1 MKKNQYICLLGGHL
15 SPAQAVAEML
25 TTLHPDISLMF
36 VARKQAFT
44 SEHYEA
50 VEAKVMSKYAKII
63 QINPPRQ
70 LYPWY
75 WFQFLL
81 SLTKIFYSFLRNRP
95 NVVVS
100 FGSYVSIPGVMV
112 AWLLRIPLVIHEQTR
127 SISRSNALGSSYAK
141 VVCVNDDSVDVSKIR
156 APVKITGFPLR
167 PSLFEK
173 SLGSPYPISAGV
185 PILLVTGGTTGAVS
199 INELLFP
206 NIDRL
211 IKKCIVIHQT
221 GNISY
226 TKAQEIKETL
236 PEELKDRYI
245 ISSFSNTNTM
255 NWIYRNVS
263 LVVSRSGANTI
274 YELLAFQIPAILIPL
289 PWSQDDE
296 QKHLADWFI
305 QKQQGIVLEQNNL
318 HPPDLYNKIEA
329 MISLIPKRKEI
340 NEELYL
346 KGTKEIVNV
355 IMSFVY

>member
-1 MKKNQYICLLGGHL
+1 MKKTQHICLLGGHL

-25 TTLHPDISLMF
+25 TILHPDISITF
-36 VARKQAFT
+36 IARKQAFT
-44 SEHYEA
+44 TEHFEA

-81 SLTKIFYSFLRNRP
+81 CISKIFFSFLIHRP

-127 SISRSNALGSSYAK
+127 SISRSNALGSSFAK
-141 VVCVNDDSVDVSKIR
+141 VICVNDDAVDVSKIR

-173 SLGSPYPISAGV
+173 SLGSPYPIPAGI
-185 PILLVTGGTTGAVS
+185 PMLLVTGGTTGAVS

-206 NIDRL
+206 NIDKL
-211 IKKCIVIHQT
+211 VKKYIVIHQT
-221 GNISY
+221 GNISF
-226 TKAQEIKETL
+226 TKAQELKQTL
-236 PEELKDRYI
+236 PEQLIDRYI

-255 NWIYRNVS
+255 NWIYRNAS
-263 LVVSRSGANTI
+263 LVISRSGANTI
-274 YELLAFQIPAILIPL
+274 YELLAFQLPAILIPL
-289 PWSQDDE
+289 PWSQDNE

-305 QKQQGIVLEQNNL
+305 QKQKGVVLEQNNL
-318 HPPDLYNKIEA
+318 HAVDLYNNIEHI
-329 MISLIPKRKEI
+329 MLEIPKR
-340 NEELYL
+340 NEVNESVHL
-346 KGTKEIVNV
+346 KGTIEITKV
-355 IMSFVY
+355 IMSFV